1 MANVYVQRATRR
13 SMILFACENVLLTA
27 VVAFASVV
35 VLGAD
40 HHAALAPSLVWK
52 SALVALIS
60 QLCLYYA
67 DSHEFGLSGDRRE
80 LLVRIL
86 QGLGAS
92 SVILGTMYFVFPK
105 LVIGQGVVTVAA
117 LLAVIGVGTWRV
129 AFTWAAAH
137 VSKRRR
143 FLLLGGTAAALNLA
157 RELQASGAEIVG
169 VVDSEPCADASPHAV
184 IGTVDDIPAIV
195 RARAVDRV
203 VVSMADARGKLPM
216 TTLLQMKLDG
226 VRFDHLA
233 SVYEEYTGKIA
244 VENLRPSWL
253 IFTEGFRKSNLRIA
267 VKRAVDVLIASV
279 SLLLLSPVLAV
290 VAIAVK
296 LTSKGPVLYHQQRVG
311 QHGRLFYV
319 HKFRSM
325 REDAE
330 RHTGPVWARPGGDD
344 RVTRIGSFLRRAR
357 LDELPQ
363 IWNILLGQMSV
374 VGPRPERP
382 SFVTSLTEQIPFYA
396 QRHVVKPGLTGWSQV
411 RYTYGASVEDAME
424 KLQYDLFYIKH
435 MSLAFDLLIVLQTV
449 KTVLLRRGA

>member
-27 VVAFASVV
+27 VVAFASVI

-40 HHAALAPSLVWK
+40 HQAALAPSFVWK

-67 DSHEFGLSGDRRE
+67 DSHELGLSGDRRE

-92 SVILGTMYFVFPK
+92 SVILATMYFVFPK

-129 AFTWAAAH
+129 AFTWASAH
-137 VSKRRR
+137 VAKRRR
-143 FLLLGGTAAALNLA
+143 FLLLGGTAGALNLA
-157 RELQASGAEIVG
+157 RELAASGAEIVG
-169 VVDSEPCADASPHAV
+169 VVDSEPCANPSPHAL

-203 VVSMADARGKLPM
+203 IVSMADARGKLPM

-253 IFTEGFRKSNLRIA
+253 IFTEGFRKSHIRIA

-279 SLLLLSPVLAV
+279 SLVLLSPVLAV

-296 LTSKGPVLYHQQRVG
+296 LSSKGPVLYHQQRVG

-344 RVTRIGSFLRRAR
+344 RVTPIGSFLRRAR

-382 SFVTSLTEQIPFYA
+382 PFVTSLTEQIPFYA

-435 MSLAFDLLIVLQTV
+435 MSLSFDLLIVLQTV
-449 KTVLLRRGA
+449 KTVLLRQGA